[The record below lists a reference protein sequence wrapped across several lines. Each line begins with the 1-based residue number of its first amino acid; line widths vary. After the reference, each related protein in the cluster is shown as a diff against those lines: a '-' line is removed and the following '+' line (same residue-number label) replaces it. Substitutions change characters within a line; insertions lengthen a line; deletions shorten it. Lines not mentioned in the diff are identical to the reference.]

1 VANWFWLLFFSAAW
15 LAPVTWHGL
24 LHRPIPGAPRIFDSG
39 TDLSCLFVTNRD
51 YVPVQYFQVLLP
63 GEGDWRTEEDAHY
76 LRMSPFGA
84 RTRFDEM
91 LRRGLG
97 GQQRVVVELTSWIR
111 AMHGRRTGVEPVAV
125 RIVTGIV
132 LQSPAPAGKFV
143 KPRLEQIP
151 IALREAW
158 FTAVFAPAPEA
169 VLRKNP

>member
-1 VANWFWLLFFSAAW
+1 MANWFWLLFFSVAW
-15 LAPVTWHGL
+15 LAPITWHGL
-24 LHRPIPGAPRIFDSG
+24 LHRPLPGAPVIFDTG
-39 TDLSCLFVTNRD
+39 TDLSCLFVGNRD

-63 GEGDWRTEEDAHY
+63 GETAWRTEQDAHY

-91 LRRGLG
+91 LRRRLG
-97 GQQRVVVELTSWIR
+97 SKQGAPVELTTWIR
-111 AMHGRRTGVEPVAV
+111 KMHGRRTGVEPVAV

-151 IALREAW
+151 IALREVW
-158 FTAVFAPAPEA
+158 FTSVFGPAPEA
-169 VLRKNP
+169 ALRQRP